1 MNTEDIVF
9 ILSHFEEPLFPRKM
23 MTFASNGQFTVTS
36 KEEILQR
43 CKEANYI
50 DCRINA
56 YPEYIEYQGIVR
68 QPPNF
73 IFIDLDKSHFSR
85 YRDPVKMLNRAL
97 DKALKNISSIFG
109 QGVAASSDIQSNNNE
124 HHNIK
129 PIRPTVVW
137 SGNGYHIY
145 LPIQSVVLDTY
156 DPFSKDRFPTCFHPT
171 MANTVGLLCQRFS

>member
-1 MNTEDIVF
+1 MRNLWRCLSLNTEDIVF

-23 MTFASNGQFTVTS
+23 MTSSSNGQFTVTS
-36 KEEILQR
+36 KEEILQS

-56 YPEYIEYQGIVR
+56 YPEYAEYRGIAR

-85 YRDPVKMLNRAL
+85 YRDPVKMLDRAL
-97 DKALKNISSIFG
+97 DKALKNISSVFG
-109 QGVAASSDIQSNNNE
+109 QRVPASSDIHVRQQQLE
-124 HHNIK
+124 HYS
-129 PIRPTVVW
+129 IRPIQPTVIW

-156 DPFSKDRFPTCFHPT
+156 D
-171 MANTVGLLCQRFS
+171 